1 MVELTDVS
9 QLRFGITQDPRGE
22 TSERCPDP
30 FLVWQ
35 LADSAFPSGGFAH
48 SGGLE
53 SAWKY
58 GEVRNSKD
66 LYELID
72 ASLGQLRY
80 SSLPFLKATFEEPA
94 RFDEVDHLFDV
105 FTANHVAN
113 RASRGQGQAMLA
125 AAERIFVSAT
135 LKKLRQSVTERD
147 LPGHL
152 APVFGAVTRTLNLQL
167 ETTLRL
173 FVYVQLRGW
182 ISAAVRLGIVGPLE
196 GQSIQHRLSDKGTQ
210 IASRPDE
217 LNLQN
222 IAQTLPLLDLLQ
234 GGHDRVYSRLFQS

>member
-1 MVELTDVS
+1 MVDLTDVS
-9 QLRFGITQDPRGE
+9 QPQFGITQGPRGE
-22 TSERCPDP
+22 TCGRCADA

-58 GEVRNSKD
+58 EEVRNSKD
-66 LYELID
+66 LFEFID
-72 ASLGQLRY
+72 ASLGQLRH
-80 SSLPFLKATFEEPA
+80 SSLPFLKATFEEPD

-105 FTANHVAN
+105 FTANHIAN
-113 RASRGQGQAMLA
+113 RASRAQGQAMLA
-125 AAERIFVSAT
+125 ATERIFVSAT

-152 APVFGAVTRTLNLQL
+152 APVFGAVARTLNLQL
-167 ETTLRL
+167 ETTLKL

-182 ISAAVRLGIVGPLE
+182 ISAAVRLSIVGPLE
-196 GQSIQHRLSDKGTQ
+196 GQSIQHRLSDKAVH
-210 IASRPDE
+210 IAGRPDE

>member
-1 MVELTDVS
+1 MVELPDVL
-9 QLRFGITQDPRGE
+9 QRPFAIAQGPARE
-22 TSERCPDP
+22 TSERGDDT

-35 LADSAFPSGGFAH
+35 LADSAFPNGGFAH

-58 GEVRNSKD
+58 GEVRNAKD
-66 LYELID
+66 LFEFIN
-72 ASLGQLRY
+72 ASLGQLRR
-80 SSLPFLKATFEEPA
+80 SCLPFLKATFEEPD
-94 RFDEVDHLFDV
+94 RFDEIDHLFDV

-113 RASRGQGQAMLA
+113 RASRAQGQAMLA
-125 AAERIFVSAT
+125 ATERIFLLAA
-135 LKKLRQSVTERD
+135 LKNLRHCVTDRE

-152 APVFGAVTRTLNLQL
+152 APVFGVVARTLNLQL
-167 ETTLRL
+167 ETVLRL
-173 FVYVQLRGW
+173 FVYLQLRGW

-196 GQSIQHRLSDKGTQ
+196 GQSIQHRLSNKAVQMTDH
-210 IASRPDE
+210 PE
-217 LNLQN
+217 EFNLQN